1 MQKIIA
7 IVICAFSFSAY
18 AQSINNNKGATP
30 VEVENGPNNP
40 VPVVVENPQS
50 EIAVTGEVSVS
61 NVPNVTVA
69 NIEASPIPARSVV
82 KRIPVLCVFQQFSA
96 VDLKEALA
104 CVTPTGMAV
113 SPIPS
118 GYFLAITDIIATS
131 QLPTGS
137 VGQALVS
144 VSSRAGGVQFG
155 AGVPMILK
163 PGETQSLHYQ
173 TPHQVLPVGRTPTA
187 SVAINFGDVFPVDV
201 NITGYLVETGD
212 LGRE

>member
-1 MQKIIA
+1 MKKIIA
-7 IVICAFSFSAY
+7 IVICAIGFSAH
-18 AQSINNNKGATP
+18 AQSNNSNKGATP

-40 VPVVVENPQS
+40 VPVVVQNPQS
-50 EIAVTGEVSVS
+50 EITVTGEVNVA
-61 NVPNVTVA
+61 NVPDVA
-69 NIEASPIPARSVV
+69 VVNNEARPVPARSVV
-82 KRIPVLCVFQQFSA
+82 RRIPVLCVFQQFSA
-96 VDLKEALA
+96 VDLKEAVA

-113 SPIPS
+113 SPVPS

-173 TPHQVLPVGRTPTA
+173 SPHQVLPSGRTPTA

-201 NITGYLVETGD
+201 NITGYLVTTDD
-212 LGRE
+212 LGRD